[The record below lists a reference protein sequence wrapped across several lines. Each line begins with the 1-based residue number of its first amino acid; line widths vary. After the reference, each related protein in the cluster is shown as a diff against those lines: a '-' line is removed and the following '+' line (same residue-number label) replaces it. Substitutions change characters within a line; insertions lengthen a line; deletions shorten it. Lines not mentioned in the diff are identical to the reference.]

1 MNSNRKSAL
10 LTLGILMAG
19 LLLLVSGCSKQNEVQ
34 LEGGLMFVDKKMGSG
49 EPVKELDRLTV
60 HYTGK
65 LEDGTT
71 FDSSKNP
78 GREPFRFTI
87 GAGQVIPGW
96 EKGLLGMMVGGQRV
110 LTIPP
115 ELAYGEQGAGDVI
128 PPNATLVFEVELLN
142 IEG

>member
-10 LTLGILMAG
+10 LALGILMAG
-19 LLLLVSGCSKQNEVQ
+19 LLLLVSGCSKQSEVQ

-49 EPVKELDRLTV
+49 EPVKELNRLTV